1 MGFLSSRHQVQ
12 WEWGPLPPPGPSE
25 APRHCALLPGTVFV
39 LGVAGS
45 GVWGSAVSAVSAE
58 HPQHPS
64 DVLCHRPALRLGVG
78 ICQKGGPHPLP
89 CAWVGAP
96 DGVSPRRPA
105 PLSGRAGRLQQRA
118 RVHARCRQALGT
130 ENGSLSRRPPVLC
143 RLHRRMP
150 FPSRVIRGADALL
163 GHLVARGSNSSA
175 RRCPLGSELPSPP
188 FFFLVTWLPTE
199 RQTCRS
205 APFLVCFLNPDCGD
219 SLGALDPSR
228 VWGRG
233 CHLRMAL
240 QSVERFCGCFM
251 VLFALALS
259 QARWAVRPGLRV
271 GSRGPTRRGRD
282 SQLPSLGLGA
292 QH

>member
-1 MGFLSSRHQVQ
+1 MPEGRA
-12 WEWGPLPPPGPSE
+12 
-25 APRHCALLPGTVFV
+25 APT
-39 LGVAGS
+39 
-45 GVWGSAVSAVSAE
+45 
-58 HPQHPS
+58 
-64 DVLCHRPALRLGVG
+64 ALRLG
-78 ICQKGGPHPLP
+78 L
-89 CAWVGAP
+89 
-96 DGVSPRRPA
+96 SPRRGVPPA
-105 PLSGRAGRLQQRA
+105 PPRPAGQGSCSSVPACMLGAGRPS
-118 RVHARCRQALGT
+118 GT

-271 GSRGPTRRGRD
+271 GSRGPTRQGRD
-282 SQLPSLGLGA
+282 SRLPSLGLGA